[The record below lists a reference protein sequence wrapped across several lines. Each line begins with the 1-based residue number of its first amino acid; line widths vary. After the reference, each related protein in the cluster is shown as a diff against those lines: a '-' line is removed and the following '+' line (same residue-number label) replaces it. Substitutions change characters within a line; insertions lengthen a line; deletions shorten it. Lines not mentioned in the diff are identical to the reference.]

1 MMLKNTVQYSA
12 GGTIHADMVSAPA
25 PGSMVLLTRLS
36 RAIYQRAKDSS
47 LGVSLKEYSALSN
60 LRYFPNLT
68 QQALAD
74 TLHLDPN
81 NLVLL
86 LNALE
91 SGNLV
96 ERRRD
101 ASDRRRHIV
110 VLTPAGRKALE
121 RAERAL
127 ESVEDDVLGGLTPEE
142 RETLHRL
149 LLRAVDS
156 EAPAPTKA

>member
-1 MMLKNTVQYSA
+1 
-12 GGTIHADMVSAPA
+12 
-25 PGSMVLLTRLS
+25 MVLLTRLS
-36 RAIYQRAKDSS
+36 RAIYQRAKESA

-91 SGNLV
+91 SDNLV

-101 ASDRRRHIV
+101 RPPATYPRAHPGWTQGARASRACPRERRRRC
-110 VLTPAGRKALE
+110 PR
-121 RAERAL
+121 
-127 ESVEDDVLGGLTPEE
+127 
-142 RETLHRL
+142 
-149 LLRAVDS
+149 
-156 EAPAPTKA
+156 PTHA